1 MNLVLLLFTNRS
13 VVCRGMNPDP
23 MHGGNELNQKVP
35 VRDKKDHRAFDAA
48 RVALGLVRWRWT
60 KPASGLHVMF
70 MR

>member
-48 RVALGLVRWRWT
+48 RVALGLVR
-60 KPASGLHVMF
+60 
-70 MR
+70 